1 MKNWIF
7 DKYIFHLVV
16 SSEKN
21 IDASN
26 NLLIVLSS
34 DFEKLIF
41 DVKVV
46 WVGPGGP
53 SLSAGTKVIYIVK
66 KITN

>member
-1 MKNWIF
+1 MKNRIF
-7 DKYIFHLVV
+7 DKYISQPII

-21 IDASN
+21 IDESYD
-26 NLLIVLSS
+26 LLIVLKN
-34 DFEKLIF
+34 FEKLIF

-46 WVGPGGP
+46 WVGPGEP